1 MDDTSLMEAQTWL
14 RRPLGL
20 QPDALLG
27 ESLRKL
33 VLVTTGVGKGGGLM
47 QCIKA
52 SRISKSI

>member
-1 MDDTSLMEAQTWL
+1 MDDTSLVEAQTWL
-14 RRPLGL
+14 LRPLGL
-20 QPDALLG
+20 QPDDLLC

-33 VLVTTGVGKGGGLM
+33 VLLTTGDRKGGGLM